1 MNANQTVPPDDQGF
15 NPFREDLR
23 GRCGIITGAA
33 SGIGLATAFYLARCG
48 ANLAVSDVS
57 GAALQSAV
65 TEIKSLG
72 LKAPLALEVDVTREQ
87 HVARL
92 VEETVTRLGRIDFLV
107 TSAGILRR
115 TSFLAMEPA
124 EWDLVLDVNLRGV
137 FLCCR
142 AVAAV
147 MVGQKQG
154 AIVNV
159 ASLAGRSSSILGGAH
174 YTTSKHGVIGLSR
187 HIARELGSQGIR
199 VNAFCPGA
207 TYTPMVTATT
217 DEAERER
224 LLAANPL
231 GRWARPEEQ
240 ASVIA
245 FLLSDAASFINGAA
259 VDSNGGALMV

>member
-1 MNANQTVPPDDQGF
+1 MHPNQAVQPGDQGF

-33 SGIGLATAFYLARCG
+33 SGIGRAAAFYLARCG
-48 ANLAVSDVS
+48 AKLALSDVAA
-57 GAALQSAV
+57 AALQSAV
-65 TEIKSLG
+65 GEIESLG
-72 LKAPLALEVDVTREQ
+72 VKAPLALEVDVTQEK

-92 VEETVTRLGRIDFLV
+92 VEETVTGLGRIDFLV

-115 TSFLAMEPA
+115 TPFLAMKTE
-124 EWDLVLDVNLRGV
+124 EWDLVLGVNLRGV

-147 MVGQKQG
+147 MAGQKQG

-174 YTTSKHGVIGLSR
+174 YTASKHGVIGLSR
-187 HIARELGSQGIR
+187 HMARELGPQGIR

-207 TYTPMVTATT
+207 TYYAHGHRH
-217 DEAERER
+217 DRR
-224 LLAANPL
+224 
-231 GRWARPEEQ
+231 G
-240 ASVIA
+240 
-245 FLLSDAASFINGAA
+245 
-259 VDSNGGALMV
+259 